1 MKLKTTMKEV
11 KSKAICYCFGYCDIQ
26 CILHYDHAIAYTS
39 GTYGWNA
46 DIYQTDYDNTVIVTG
61 YRPWGYSL
69 QDRNIAYAM
78 ERCANGI
85 KYSDTHKTEVTAIR
99 DDLFRLI
106 HADYSAFH
114 NGYKDK
120 EYNDECMAEYEKV
133 HKELEAKYDSFNK

>member
-69 QDRNIAYAM
+69 QDRKLVRAM
-78 ERCANGI
+78 EECAKGI
-85 KYSDTHKTEVTAIR
+85 IYDVSHRERVTAVR

-133 HKELEAKYDSFNK
+133 HKELEAKYDSFDK